1 MISACSVLLGSS
13 FKERRLLKYLGWIF
27 KYSIIRT
34 TQDSQESSDESD
46 NIALM
51 LISSWI
57 LQKGIWRKLYKAE
70 LIKMEIADTTRLQK
84 TMS

>member
-1 MISACSVLLGSS
+1 M
-13 FKERRLLKYLGWIF
+13 E
-27 KYSIIRT
+27 
-34 TQDSQESSDESD
+34 DSQKSSGESD

-57 LQKGIWRKLYKAE
+57 LQKGILRKLFKTE